1 MSFYPLATTHVAGKL
16 PYNIYIYI
24 CFFPLKPQFIG
35 DFQLP
40 CLTARGYP
48 VRCQLLTSDCW
59 NHQARSYNFQT
70 GDVLV
75 QGSKSLEASMILLA
89 SGSSAQKFCSVEIHS
104 VQCVSIQIKD
114 WIVSTF
120 ECSIHMKAT
129 PEWLCQRERW
139 WTSGF
144 RWNLFFKL
152 QWKRRMAPILSTN
165 SPKCSLT
172 RFYFF
177 CLVFDP

>member
-1 MSFYPLATTHVAGKL
+1 MSFWRSIESELGVTMSSLGGEWWFQHVILPSCLLPGKSTIFI
-16 PYNIYIYI
+16 IYIW
-24 CFFPLKPQFIG
+24 FFPLKPQFIG

-120 ECSIHMKAT
+120 ECSIHMYT
-129 PEWLCQRERW
+129 PQNGCV
-139 WTSGF
+139 GKMM
-144 RWNLFFKL
+144 N
-152 QWKRRMAPILSTN
+152 QWI
-165 SPKCSLT
+165 SL
-172 RFYFF
+172 YH
-177 CLVFDP
+177 